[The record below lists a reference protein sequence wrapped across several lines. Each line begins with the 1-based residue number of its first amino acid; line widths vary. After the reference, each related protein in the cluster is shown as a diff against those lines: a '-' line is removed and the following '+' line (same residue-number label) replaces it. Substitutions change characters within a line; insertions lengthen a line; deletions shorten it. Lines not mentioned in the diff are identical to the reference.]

1 MTVLRAFGQ
10 GACLRYIAALLM
22 APAGGAPA
30 LAQDA
35 AFDSPRVLS
44 LVRQARELRETSRPR
59 TASVAYK
66 ARAEGHIYFYLDRDD
81 GGEPVPMR
89 VDQVAVDVYRSADGR
104 TRQDIRALR
113 RQEFLPVQDF
123 RYYIDRLT
131 AVQNGFGNRISIGE
145 GRDVRD
151 VPHPLGSQ
159 GEDIYRFRIT
169 DSIRISAPT
178 LPRPVTVHEIEVQPR
193 DEGLP
198 GFTGSVFVESR
209 TGALVRMVFT
219 FTPASYVDPRSDRIT
234 VRLEH
239 ARWTETGWEEPQWL
253 PYRQVVEVRREIPQL
268 DLPMGTVIRAILEVT
283 DYEFDP
289 VLDPGFFLGPRVT
302 LVPYGQADSTEFR
315 AGLMDRM
322 AEEGLSPA
330 SMTRIEAE
338 VRRQARAQ
346 LSSGLPRVRLYVDD
360 FSSVL
365 RVNRAEGVHFG
376 LGTSFAPRDGTRL
389 QALAGYPSASGT
401 LSGMVRGRVSS
412 EDGSTVA
419 ALELF
424 RRQLRDAGPRAG
436 ASGIVNTLSTLLRG
450 IDHTDPYFATG
461 LRLDVE
467 HQLGGG
473 ASIAIG
479 GRVEEL
485 GGADAVW
492 SHGLGSGVN
501 QRPLNPV
508 GEGTFVGT
516 GAELRYRW
524 GRIPARG
531 AEAVTAATVG
541 RWKGGGNLTLLTRLD
556 ARAAARDLSRRVNLQ
571 LEAGASWGSLPHQ
584 LLFFLGGRGTLP
596 GHGFRA
602 FGGHRF
608 VLLTGEAGF
617 AFVPGWLT
625 GRLLAGAG
633 AVGGTPGSL
642 VREWGVKPAGGAR
655 AFAGVGLGTL
665 HDIVRIDGVWGLP
678 GGKFEVIVSVGPRL
692 RPYL

>member
-1 MTVLRAFGQ
+1 MALRAFGQ
-10 GACLRYIAALLM
+10 GARRRYIAALLM
-22 APAGGAPA
+22 ASAGGAPA

-44 LVRQARELRETSRPR
+44 LVRQAQALRETSRPR
-59 TASVAYK
+59 AASVAYK

-89 VDQVAVDVYRSADGR
+89 VDQVAVDLYRSADGR

-151 VPHPLGSQ
+151 VPHPLGSR
-159 GEDIYRFRIT
+159 GEDAYRFRIT

-178 LPRPVTVHEIEVQPR
+178 LPRPITVHEIEVQPR

-198 GFTGSVFVESR
+198 GFIGSVFVESR

-239 ARWTETGWEEPQWL
+239 ARWEETEWEEPQWL
-253 PYRQVVEVRREIPQL
+253 PYRQVVEVRREIPRL
-268 DLPMGTVIRAILEVT
+268 DLPVGTVIRAILEVT

-322 AEEGLSPA
+322 AEEGLSPV

-389 QALAGYPSASGT
+389 QALAGYQSAPGT
-401 LSGMVRGRVSS
+401 LSGMVRGRVSG

-467 HQLGGG
+467 RQLGAA
-473 ASIAIG
+473 ASITVG

-492 SHGLGSGVN
+492 SRGPGSGVN

-508 GEGTFVGT
+508 GEGIFVGT

-524 GRIPARG
+524 GRIPDWG
-531 AEAVTAATVG
+531 AEAVMAATVG

-617 AFVPGWLT
+617 TFVPGWLT

-642 VREWGVKPAGGAR
+642 AREWGVEPAGGAR

-678 GGKFEVIVSVGPRL
+678 GGKLEVILSVGPRL

>member
-1 MTVLRAFGQ
+1 M
-10 GACLRYIAALLM
+10 
-22 APAGGAPA
+22 
-30 LAQDA
+30 LAQEA
-35 AFDSPRVLS
+35 PFDTPTVLS
-44 LVRQARELRETSRPR
+44 LVRQARELRETPRPM

-89 VDQVAVDVYRSADGR
+89 VDQVAVDLYRSADGR
-104 TRQDIRALR
+104 TRQAIRALR

-131 AVQNGFGNRISIGE
+131 AVQNGFGDRISIGE

-159 GEDIYRFRIT
+159 GEDTYRFRIT

-178 LPRPVTVHEIEVQPR
+178 LRGPITVHEIEVQPR

-198 GFTGSVFVESR
+198 GFIGSVFVEAR

-219 FTPASYVDPRSDRIT
+219 FTAASYVDPRSDRIT

-239 ARWTETGWEEPQWL
+239 APWDETEWEETQWL

-268 DLPMGTVIRAILEVT
+268 DLPVGSVIRATLEVT
-283 DYEFDP
+283 GYEFDP
-289 VLDPGFFLGPRVT
+289 ALEPGFFRGPRVT
-302 LVPYGQADSTEFR
+302 MVPYGEADSTEFR

-322 AEEGLSPA
+322 AEEGLSPV
-330 SMTRIEAE
+330 SMARIEAE
-338 VRRQARAQ
+338 VRRQARAR
-346 LSSGLPRVRLYVDD
+346 LVSGLPRMRLYADG

-376 LGTSFAPRDGTRL
+376 LGTSFAPGDRTRL
-389 QALAGYPSASGT
+389 QALAGYQSAPGT
-401 LSGMVRGRVSS
+401 LSGVMRGRVSS
-412 EDGSTVA
+412 EDGLTVA

-424 RRQLRDAGPRAG
+424 HRQLRDAGPRAG
-436 ASGIVNTLSTLLRG
+436 ASGTVNTLSTLVRG
-450 IDHTDPYFATG
+450 FDHTDPYFATG

-467 HQLGGG
+467 RQLVGG
-473 ASIAIG
+473 AAITVG
-479 GRVEEL
+479 GRVEEFS
-485 GGADAVW
+485 GADVLW
-492 SHGLGSGVN
+492 SRGLGADMN

-524 GRIPARG
+524 GGIPAWG
-531 AEAVTAATVG
+531 AEAATAATVG
-541 RWKGGGNLTLLTRLD
+541 RWAGGGNLTLRARLD
-556 ARAAARDLSRRVNLQ
+556 ARAAARDLSRRVNLK

-608 VLLTGEAGF
+608 VLVTGEAGF
-617 AFVPGWLT
+617 TFVPGWLT

-633 AVGGTPGSL
+633 AVGGTPGAL
-642 VREWGVKPAGGAR
+642 AREWGVEAAGGAR
-655 AFAGVGLGTL
+655 AFAGAGLGTI

-678 GGKFEVIVSVGPRL
+678 RGRFELILSVDPRL